1 MSSWSAQKLV
11 CRARADTP
19 SGFLRSQPT
28 LLGDTLSAILATL
41 VGAGALVLAGHILAA
56 SDADNF
62 KIVGGVVGSSIP
74 LSGLWFFASG
84 GSGAKKK
91 SR

>member
-1 MSSWSAQKLV
+1 MGFALCKSWCAELELTRL
-11 CRARADTP
+11 C
-19 SGFLRSQPT
+19 LRSQPT